1 MIRAA
6 WQHVR
11 HRTAIELSCGSI
23 PPRNF
28 ARSTTIVALHV
39 EAIEHMLDQ
48 ASVVRQVAGPSTHGG
63 IHCTD
68 TERELLVVHTPGLY
82 LGISIG
88 HLTTGSFLT
97 RSNCS
102 TTVRQPA
109 PSITVTGPSF
119 PKAICSGKS
128 LIGVGLLIET
138 EESMRRNAAE
148 IELVFRSANTESIAQ
163 GLPEGRAPLALER
176 IGVSGFAGYV
186 PLA

>member
-11 HRTAIELSCGSI
+11 HRTAIDLSCGSI

-39 EAIEHMLDQ
+39 EAIEHMLDH

-82 LGISIG
+82 LGISTD
-88 HLTTGSFLT
+88 HLTTDSFLT

-109 PSITVTGPSF
+109 PSITVTGPSL
-119 PKAICSGKS
+119 PKAICS
-128 LIGVGLLIET
+128 V
-138 EESMRRNAAE
+138 
-148 IELVFRSANTESIAQ
+148 
-163 GLPEGRAPLALER
+163 GRAQCWKPLDRLGRLRWIIAWRGGL
-176 IGVSGFAGYV
+176 ILSAAKYV
-186 PLA
+186 

>member
-11 HRTAIELSCGSI
+11 HRTAIDLSCGSI

-28 ARSTTIVALHV
+28 ARSTTILWLHV
-39 EAIEHMLDQ
+39 ESIEHMLDQ

-97 RSNCS
+97 RS
-102 TTVRQPA
+102 TVLLQSA
-109 PSITVTGPSF
+109 
-119 PKAICSGKS
+119 S
-128 LIGVGLLIET
+128 LLPRLQLLDLH
-138 EESMRRNAAE
+138 SQRRY
-148 IELVFRSANTESIAQ
+148 
-163 GLPEGRAPLALER
+163 APLDELN
-176 IGVSGFAGYV
+176 AGSLKDRLGRLRWIIAWRGGLILSAAKYV
-186 PLA
+186 